1 MAPAKAGGIGAGIFG
16 RSGRDIRHIVF
27 AAIVATALVV
37 GSAGALLV
45 YVGAS
50 INEIRAERE
59 VSLLANALERK
70 EDRIRDDVTSATVW
84 NDAYEHT
91 TEKYDAAWADEN
103 FGVYYSQYMHHDETI
118 VVDAQGG
125 LIYASKDG
133 EATPLANVAAF
144 RVAAGP
150 LIAQARA
157 EEARRVAAK
166 PRALSFDRA
175 GVAKGA
181 FKVGNEVFIG
191 VASTVAPEE
200 SFKGPLAPRSA
211 IVVSAMK
218 VDAEFLRGLETD
230 YSIKGAFLS
239 LSAPRDR
246 ASTPLNGL
254 DGKPLG
260 YVAWTP
266 EQPAARVFADA
277 WAAIAVLGVLVALA
291 LAALIFHIRRLA
303 GRLVLA
309 KEAAEAADEAK
320 SAFLAN
326 MSHEIRT
333 PLNGVLGMTQ
343 VMEADEL
350 SPAQRERVGVIRESG
365 RALLAILN
373 DVLDLSKVEAGKL
386 ELEPAEFY
394 MGELANAVCSTF
406 EGSAAARDLSLLCE
420 VGAEARGVWVGDA
433 LRLRQILSNLVS
445 NAIKFTHQGSVALR
459 VGHDGKALTFA
470 VQDTGIGIDAD
481 KIPQLFQKFSQA
493 DASTT
498 RRYGGT
504 GLGLAISRELVEL
517 MGGHMEVTS
526 EPGQGS
532 CFAFRLVLPRGRS
545 APLEA
550 AAIEPVEAPDQALR
564 ILAAEDNPTNQ
575 LVLRALLQPFG
586 AEVVIVDDGAAAV
599 RAFEAQ
605 RFDLVLMDVQMPV
618 MNGVEATEAIRQFET
633 RAHRPRTPIL
643 ALSANVM
650 THQIAEYR
658 AAGMDDYVA
667 KPIELDKLIAAMDA
681 VLGDEEGAGDRGA
694 HAVA

>member
-1 MAPAKAGGIGAGIFG
+1 MTFAQAGRRLGAGIMG
-16 RSGRDIRHIVF
+16 RSGRDLRHIVT
-27 AAIVATALVV
+27 AAVLATALVV
-37 GSAGALLV
+37 GSAGALLI

-50 INEIRAERE
+50 INQIQTERE
-59 VSLLANALERK
+59 ITLLANALERK

-91 TEKYDAAWADEN
+91 TKDYDPAWADEN
-103 FGVYYSQYMHHDETI
+103 FGAYYNQYMRHDETI
-118 VVDAQGG
+118 VVDAQDA
-125 LIYASKDG
+125 LIYVSQDG
-133 EATPLANVAAF
+133 EVKPAGDGVAF
-144 RVAAGP
+144 TTAARP
-150 LIAQARA
+150 LIDAARA
-157 EEARRVAAK
+157 EEARKYAAR
-166 PRALSFDRA
+166 PDALSFDRA

-181 FKVGNEVFIG
+181 FRVGDEVFIG

-200 SFKGPLAPRSA
+200 TYTGAPERRSA

-218 VDAEFLRGLETD
+218 VDGEFLRGLETD
-230 YSIKGAFLS
+230 YNIKGATL
-239 LSAPRDR
+239 A
-246 ASTPLNGL
+246 ASVPPHGASIPLAGE
-254 DGKPLG
+254 GGEPLG

-277 WAAIAVLGVLVALA
+277 WLVMVVLGVLVGVA
-291 LAALIFHIRRLA
+291 LAALIFHIRQLA
-303 GRLVLA
+303 AGLVLA
-309 KEAAEAADEAK
+309 KEAAESADEAK

-343 VMEADEL
+343 VMEADDL
-350 SPAQRERVGVIRESG
+350 SAVQRERVGVIRESG

-394 MGELANAVCSTF
+394 MGELATAVCATF
-406 EGSAAARDLSLLCE
+406 EGSASARDLILACE
-420 VGAEARGVWVGDA
+420 IGEGARGIWVGDA

-445 NAIKFTHQGSVALR
+445 NAIKFTHAGGVTLR
-459 VGHDGKALTFA
+459 VGHDGEALTFA

-481 KIPQLFQKFSQA
+481 KIPQLFEKFSQA

-517 MGGHMEVTS
+517 MGGQMKVTS
-526 EPGQGS
+526 EPGEGS
-532 CFAFRLVLPRGRS
+532 CFLFRIVLPRGRA

-550 AAIEPVEAPDQALR
+550 AAVPPVEALDQALR

-586 AEVVIVDDGAAAV
+586 AEILVVDDGAAAV
-599 RAFEAQ
+599 EAFRTG
-605 RFDLVLMDVQMPV
+605 RFDLVLMDIQMPV
-618 MNGVEATEAIRQFET
+618 MNGVEAAEAIRRIE
-633 RAHRPRTPIL
+633 AEAGLPRTPIL

-650 THQIAEYR
+650 THQVDQYR
-658 AAGMDDYVA
+658 AAGMDGCVA
-667 KPIELDKLIAAMDA
+667 KPIELDKLLAAMEA
-681 VLGDEEGAGDRGA
+681 ALGGGNPGEQPA
-694 HAVA
+694 HAAA